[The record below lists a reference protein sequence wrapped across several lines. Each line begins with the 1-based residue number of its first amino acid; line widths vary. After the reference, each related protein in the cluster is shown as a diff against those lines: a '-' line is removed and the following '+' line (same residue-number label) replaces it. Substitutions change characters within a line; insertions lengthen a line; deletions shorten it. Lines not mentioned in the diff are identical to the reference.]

1 MKQNTRLKKAALLAY
16 ALTCLLFVLFFIY
29 VGAHEKIERFSSRG
43 QSSYVQVTDYQYE
56 TVEDS
61 SAPLGIRQEYR
72 WTLGE
77 LSESGAQ
84 LIFYTVHQYAE
95 VRLDG
100 ELIVSLKPAEGNHL
114 THSVS
119 SNWVIAP
126 LYASDAGRTVT
137 VIVTPMVP
145 SSLNRVPEFH
155 VGMGIELLLSG
166 LNRDMP
172 QLVLALIC
180 CLLGLFMVLLQSVL
194 FFNRRQ
200 TNPDVFYWGQLAF
213 LLGAWRIT
221 DTRISSL
228 LFPWNPLLL
237 GYLTIGLLFLSS
249 MPLMLA
255 MWERFPDNRQELLW
269 LNLISAG
276 LSIVTLLLQ
285 VTGLFEM
292 RQMLVFSHC
301 MMIICIAVVFY
312 NIFTRRR
319 IIGKEAQ
326 REMLLRATL
335 LTSGA
340 LIDLG
345 RFYIQGNSAS
355 TLFTIL
361 MFDAYTALLLTQN
374 VLNLRQQVYS
384 DGLTG
389 LVNKRRW
396 DELMEQPVTEDSP
409 VALVMMDLNG
419 LKDVNDT
426 MGHDMGDRMLMM
438 FASILRGRLP
448 LSCTICR
455 WGGDEFTAMLPVA
468 SREKAE
474 ELVEIVRQATED
486 YNRNG
491 GIPEIH
497 FAAGCACSQEYPGL
511 SRKELL
517 AQADREMYQNKQA
530 WYNER
535 RIKPMR

>member
-1 MKQNTRLKKAALLAY
+1 MKQNTSLKKAALLAY
-16 ALTCLLFVLFFIY
+16 ALTGLLFVLFFIY
-29 VGAHEKIERFSSRG
+29 VGGHEKIERFSSRG
-43 QSSYVQVTDYQYE
+43 EGTYVQVTDYQQE
-56 TVEDS
+56 TVEDPA
-61 SAPLGIRQEYR
+61 APLGIRQEYS

-84 LIFYTVHQYAE
+84 LIFYMVHQYAE

-100 ELIVSLKPAEGNHL
+100 ELIVSLKPAESNRL
-114 THSVS
+114 TRSIS
-119 SNWVIAP
+119 SNWLAAP

-137 VIVTPMVP
+137 VTVTPMVP

-155 VGMGIELLLSG
+155 VGMGIGMLMSC

-200 TNPDVFYWGQLAF
+200 TNPAIFYWGQLAF
-213 LLGAWRIT
+213 LLGVWRIS
-221 DTRISSL
+221 DTRISSIL
-228 LFPWNPLLL
+228 LPWNPVLL
-237 GYLTIGLLFLSS
+237 GYLTISLLFLST

-269 LNLISAG
+269 LSLISAG
-276 LSIVTLLLQ
+276 LSVVTLLFQ
-285 VTGLFEM
+285 VTGAFEM

-301 MMIICIAVVFY
+301 MMIICIAAIFF
-312 NIFTRRR
+312 NIFSRQR
-319 IIGKEAQ
+319 IIGKTA
-326 REMLLRATL
+326 RKEMLLRTTL
-335 LTSGA
+335 LSSGA

-345 RFYIQGNSAS
+345 RFYILGNSAS

-361 MFDAYTALLLTQN
+361 MFDVYTALLLTQN
-374 VLNLRQQVYS
+374 VLNLRQQVYF

-396 DELMEQPVTEDSP
+396 DELMEQPVTENSP
-409 VALVMMDLNG
+409 VTLVMMDLNG
-419 LKDVNDT
+419 LKNVNDT
-426 MGHDMGDRMLMM
+426 MGHNMGDRMLMM
-438 FASILRGRLP
+438 FASILRERLP
-448 LSCTICR
+448 ISCTICR

-468 SREKAE
+468 SREKAD
-474 ELVEIVRQATED
+474 ELMATVRQATEE
-486 YNRNG
+486 YNMNG

-497 FAAGCACSQEYPGL
+497 FATGCACSQEYPGL
-511 SRKELL
+511 DRKELL
-517 AQADREMYQNKQA
+517 ARADKEMYQDKQA
-530 WYNER
+530 WYNQR
-535 RIKPMR
+535 GIKPKR